1 MKPQFEGFANKE
13 FVAHAYAALSSQA
26 ASPAAAATTA
36 AAIAKRP
43 NHTYNLLYQ
52 VGVGAYGSVYKA
64 KCEQTGDIVAL
75 KRVKIDPSQNR
86 HGFPIPAIREIKYLS
101 QAKHVNSV
109 RLFEIL
115 SGGTGSVE
123 EEDLLMTLVF
133 EYVES
138 DLCGYLTTCTLTE
151 IHRLC
156 IMKQL
161 LDGLFYAHVNQIC
174 HRDLKPSNIL
184 INSKGN
190 VRIGDWGMCRQ
201 VLPHRQYTNEVVTLW
216 YRAPELVLGETR
228 YGTEI
233 DMWAL
238 GCVFAELYV
247 GQAVLR
253 GANEDLQLKLIL
265 QLLGRPA
272 NWPKNWDAL
281 ARFPQLQSS
290 ASSAVGQWDKT
301 LASVRP
307 AAKELL
313 GKLLCYEPG
322 ARLTA
327 NQALDDELFWG
338 ADGQFACAPNML
350 PTPRGDGVHEFQ
362 LRAQQEKADNHK
374 KQRLEA

>member
-13 FVAHAYAALSSQA
+13 FVSHAYSTLSSQD
-26 ASPAAAATTA
+26 SSSA
-36 AAIAKRP
+36 AAITTLPKRL

-101 QAKHVNSV
+101 QANHVNSV
-109 RLFEIL
+109 KLFEIL
-115 SGGTGSVE
+115 SGGTGNLE
-123 EEDLLMTLVF
+123 DEDLLMTLVF

-201 VLPHRQYTNEVVTLW
+201 VLPNRQYTNEVVTLW

-253 GANEDLQLKLIL
+253 GSNEDLQLKLIL
-265 QLLGRPA
+265 QLLGRPVA
-272 NWPKNWDAL
+272 WPKAWDML
-281 ARFPQLQSS
+281 PRFPQIQSTS
-290 ASSAVGQWDKT
+290 TTTVAQWDKV
-301 LASVRP
+301 LVSVRS

-313 GKLLCYEPG
+313 GKLLCYDPVT
-322 ARLTA
+322 RLTA

-362 LRAQQEKADNHK
+362 LRAQQEKAESHK
-374 KQRLEA
+374 KRRLEV